1 MLATLFLF
9 VACVVLCMQ
18 SAVAGPQAKKLTV
31 NNKVDRL
38 WRGTKTACEKNE
50 CSKFVPEEAYNCV
63 NKCLSPDCYE
73 EVYAT
78 NPLEDGEI
86 DITRSRAFTGC
97 VRQEVKKGQ
106 GKSRVKD

>member
-1 MLATLFLF
+1 MVSTVFLL
-9 VACVVLCMQ
+9 VLCIIFGMQ
-18 SAVAGPQAKKLTV
+18 MVSAGPQAKKLTV
-31 NNKVDRL
+31 NNKVDRI
-38 WRGTKTACEKNE
+38 WRSTKTSCEKNE

-63 NKCLSPDCYE
+63 NKCVSPDCYE

-86 DITRSRAFTGC
+86 DVTRSRTFTGC

-106 GKSRVKD
+106 DRSRNRD